1 MSLNINENLKQLQQL
16 KKIAYAISKDI
27 DNDFQSLNTDITNKQ
42 NQIDNLS
49 IYKTQIEN
57 IRLCIGDCNGQN

>member
-16 KKIAYAISKDI
+16 KKIAYAISEDI

-42 NQIDNLS
+42 NQIDN
-49 IYKTQIEN
+49 YKKQIEN
-57 IRLCIGDCNGQN
+57 IRLCIGDCNEQN